1 MSTFFDRHQARV
13 ALATRIAKDSLHI
26 AINYYMYEQWPR
38 VERLVYDFIME
49 RIRPFIESGDVENI
63 EVRRYV
69 MPDVYENMPI
79 DFEVR
84 VIPTQVVS
92 FTTKIDFTIDHGE

>member
-13 ALATRIAKDSLHI
+13 ALAARIAKDSLHD
-26 AINYYMYEQWPR
+26 AITISYYMYEQWPR

-49 RIRPFIESGDVENI
+49 RIRPFIESGDVKNI
-63 EVRRYV
+63 EVRQYIT
-69 MPDVYENMPI
+69 PDMTI
-79 DFEVR
+79 DFEVI

-92 FTTKIDFTIDHGE
+92 FTTKIDFRIDHGE